1 MTERREKGVVKK
13 ESYNYRQIKEIE
25 GEKGK
30 REKKFHL
37 TAYQEKQSFCK
48 FKVFFT
54 EEYK

>member
-1 MTERREKGVVKK
+1 MQRELKLQTE
-13 ESYNYRQIKEIE
+13 KEIE

-54 EEYK
+54 EEYKQAY

>member
-54 EEYK
+54 EEYE